1 MEVRVQTSHR
11 RSAGT
16 PGRAAITLRGANGN
30 VGPVVV
36 HGMID
41 GATSLD
47 RGSLVVFLVTMPAGP
62 ARDRD
67 DLVLEMELS
76 LLDPAKAKSWL
87 PERVTVEH
95 VRTQRVWRFDTGVVE
110 GGWLTSK
117 EPAMVYHPDSVVQ
130 PDPAFVVGNVGGEG
144 KGNDGDSSDDYPEKN
159 DDGDGGLPLSLL
171 AACEGGEADGG
182 EGKGGEEEKPLT
194 IDDALVGQR
203 VEVYWPKDSK

>member
-1 MEVRVQTSHR
+1 
-11 RSAGT
+11 
-16 PGRAAITLRGANGN
+16 
-30 VGPVVV
+30 
-36 HGMID
+36 MID

-95 VRTQRVWRFDTGVVE
+95 VRTQRVWRFDAGVA

-130 PDPAFVVGNVGGEG
+130 PDPAFVAVNVGGEG
-144 KGNDGDSSDDYPEKN
+144 GGEGKGGEGKERAEGDKGNDGDSSDDYPEKN
-159 DDGDGGLPLSLL
+159 DDGIGGIGGLPLSLL
-171 AACEGGEADGG
+171 AACDGGKGG
-182 EGKGGEEEKPLT
+182 EGSGGGGKGGEGSGGGGGGGSGEEEKPLT

-203 VEVYWPKDSK
+203 VEVYWPIDSK